1 MNPGVIKKT
10 AAKIVVAGA
19 VLAIPA
25 LAGADNYELDPGHT
39 YPSFSV
45 SHLGFST
52 MQGRFNTSE
61 GAFEY
66 DPAAGK
72 ASVEVT
78 IDAASIDTGHDKR
91 DDHLRGEDFFNVGE
105 HPQIMFK
112 STAAEFDGEM
122 LKSVTGD
129 LTMHGVTKPV
139 TLSIDS
145 VNCGAHPMN
154 GKQTCGFD
162 ASASIVRSE
171 WNMNYGIPAIGEEIK
186 LMIAAEGVVKE

>member
-1 MNPGVIKKT
+1 MTLLDLKQRTLTLVT
-10 AAKIVVAGA
+10 AAAA
-19 VLAIPA
+19 LAIPA
-25 LAGADNYELDPGHT
+25 LASADSYELDPGHT

-61 GAFEY
+61 GSFDY

-72 ASVEVT
+72 ASVDVV

-91 DDHLRGEDFFNVGE
+91 DEHLRGEDFFNVGE

-112 STAAEFDGEM
+112 STEAQFDGET
-122 LKSVTGD
+122 LKAVIGD

-139 TLSIDS
+139 TLNIDS
-145 VNCGAHPMN
+145 INCGEHPMN

-162 ASASIVRSE
+162 ATTSIVRSE
-171 WNMNYGIPAIGEEIK
+171 WNMTYGVPAIGEEIT
-186 LMIAAEGVVKE
+186 LTIAAEGVVKE